1 MQKGT
6 KDGKDHWE
14 RSLGLLDKAR
24 PTISDRFGIEA
35 RAVLA
40 WFDEFREKA
49 AEYPAMTLVGVDP
62 QGSEEP

>member
-6 KDGKDHWE
+6 KDGK
-14 RSLGLLDKAR
+14 LTGT
-24 PTISDRFGIEA
+24 PISDRFGIEA

-62 QGSEEP
+62 QGSRSP